1 MLDEYFNKIKPYL
14 RNVIIDL
21 QNSDTWKG
29 QLTIEVNF
37 ISSKVIDEERVM
49 HSRGENTKFT
59 FYNDVNKVVDEFFES
74 LCSAYQENLE
84 TSMRWSDFIFDSLK
98 LLYYKCH
105 KINFKRG
112 GSWIDSPDWIKNKN
126 AKINPKNTDVFNM
139 QYLLH

>member
-29 QLTIEVNF
+29 QSTIEVNF

-84 TSMRWSDFIFDSLK
+84 TSMR
-98 LLYYKCH
+98 
-105 KINFKRG
+105 
-112 GSWIDSPDWIKNKN
+112 
-126 AKINPKNTDVFNM
+126 
-139 QYLLH
+139 

>member
-84 TSMRWSDFIFDSLK
+84 TSMRWSDFIFDSLQ

>member
-59 FYNDVNKVVDEFFES
+59 FYNDVSKVVDEFFES

-84 TSMRWSDFIFDSLK
+84 TSMR
-98 LLYYKCH
+98 
-105 KINFKRG
+105 
-112 GSWIDSPDWIKNKN
+112 
-126 AKINPKNTDVFNM
+126 
-139 QYLLH
+139 